1 MNTNY
6 AIKWTPQAWE
16 DFKYL
21 AKYEKRLAKKVL
33 ALLEELKTDP
43 FKGNGKLEPLK
54 YALSGCCSRRI
65 DWANRLVYEIRDTT
79 VYILST

>member
-16 DFKYL
+16 DFQYL

-33 ALLEELKTDP
+33 ALLEELKTDL
-43 FKGNGKLEPLK
+43 FKGNGKPEPLK
-54 YALSGCCSRRI
+54 YALSGCWSRRI